1 MSKKQKAILAVSCLA
16 FAVILMA
23 YPLVSNALEKRYHST
38 VESEYNEAVAAA
50 DAEELAQARE
60 KTDEYNRNLYE
71 MLSQGTIERWEVQY
85 NELLDIGGI
94 MGYIEIP
101 KINVYLPIDHGTE
114 AVTLEHSVG
123 HLLGTSLPV
132 GGATTH
138 AVLSAH
144 SGMATSKLF
153 SDLPSLEV
161 GDFFY
166 LHVLGDT
173 LAYRVDQINT
183 VLPGETEL
191 LAIEEGQDYVTLITC
206 VPFGVNTHR
215 LLVRGARVAWEDVP
229 QEEQTV
235 QPVPSIWEHQ
245 YLLGIGT
252 GVSLLAVSGLVY
264 YLAEKKRGKER

>member
-1 MSKKQKAILAVSCLA
+1 MSKKQKTILAVCCLA

-23 YPLVSNALEKRYHST
+23 YPLIGNALEKRYHST
-38 VESEYNEAVAAA
+38 VESEYNEAVAAT
-50 DAEELAQARE
+50 DAEELAQARARA
-60 KTDEYNRNLYE
+60 DEYNYNLYE

-85 NELLDIGGI
+85 DELLDIGGI

-101 KINVYLPIDHGTE
+101 KINVYLPIDHGTD

-123 HLLGTSLPV
+123 HLRGTSLPI
-132 GGATTH
+132 GGETTH

-161 GDFFY
+161 GDYFY
-166 LHVLGDT
+166 LHVLGET
-173 LAYRVDQINT
+173 LAYRVEQIKT

-215 LLVRGARVAWEDVP
+215 LLVRGTRVPWEEAP
-229 QEEQTV
+229 TPE
-235 QPVPSIWEHQ
+235 QPVEAAPSVWDHQ

-252 GVSLLAVSGLVY
+252 GSLILAIAGCGYSLY
-264 YLAEKKRGKER
+264 KRFGRTRV